1 MSMGLFTGLVTFYI
15 LFILM
20 PATPSSTQQITHLT
34 WVLVLQTLI
43 YTSSLSGILYPGALW
58 MDPEFGDGKPQLYGF
73 PVFVVLAWV
82 GWGVERRRI
91 LSAEAQKRM

>member
-43 YTSSLSGILYPGALW
+43 YTS
-58 MDPEFGDGKPQLYGF
+58 KPQLYGF